1 MNEQHSKWKTKEL
14 AKIFSEGVRGAIPGA
29 SLQLEIINKLI
40 SVWCPFPSRIL
51 DLGCG
56 DGILGRMLLAEHLSA
71 HMVFADFSEPMLAKV
86 RQKVGT
92 NNRATVIHI
101 DFATPAWTKGVGLE
115 TPFDIIVSGF
125 AIHHQPDD
133 RKKTLHTEIYDLL
146 NEGGLFLNLDQV
158 RSETSSI
165 SEIFDSFFLDHI
177 RCSLSNSDQNETM
190 NQIEKAYYEDKKENI
205 PAPVETQCQW
215 LRDIG
220 FQEVDYF
227 FKTFELALFGGKKTS
242 NRVAGGFSPPAPTP
256 PGMRVRTGRF
266 TEITGP

>member
-1 MNEQHSKWKTKEL
+1 LLDVRNRNERATQWQTKEL
-14 AKIFSEGVRGAIPGA
+14 AKVFSEGVRGAIPGA
-29 SLQLEIINKLI
+29 NLQLEIINKLI
-40 SVWCPFPSRIL
+40 SVWCPLPSRIL
-51 DLGCG
+51 DLSCG
-56 DGILGRMLLAEHLSA
+56 DGILGRMLLAEYSSA
-71 HMVFADFSEPMLAKV
+71 HTVFADFSEPMLSKV

-92 NNRATVIHI
+92 NKRATVIPI
-101 DFATPAWTKGVGLE
+101 DFATPAWTMGVAAG

-133 RKKTLHTEIYDLL
+133 RKKALYTEIYELL

-165 SEIFDSFFLDHI
+165 SEIFDSFFLDYI
-177 RCSLSNSDQNETM
+177 RCAFLNPDQDEMM

-220 FQEVDYF
+220 FREVDCF

-242 NRVAGGFSPPAPTP
+242 NKANSADANCRAAD
-256 PGMRVRTGRF
+256 
-266 TEITGP
+266 